1 LAPNRCTAK
10 APLGHLRRPFQFW
23 GKDPK
28 MALLVTILAA
38 VAVMGS
44 ASDRNLRG
52 DEARGNSSNTSSA
65 AALSLTGRNVSW
77 TQPVVEV
84 ANFTEYVRSSFDF
97 FKSTWKS
104 MFGNSSDSNRNDT
117 GADVKRR
124 SCLCIFDV
132 DRTLTGR
139 QGDTHSCPGNRVVH
153 GSYDDAYGG
162 GSLTLSQ
169 LGQNLWHTFC
179 GGCHVRAI
187 TAHPHRRPN
196 LPVSESVVG
205 CNGGCKARH
214 AARLASEL
222 GVAKAEVYM
231 FDDKASNINPFRG
244 TGMNAHQVSC
254 GSREGGH
261 GLCGATLGE
270 IRNSKGVSTCR

>member
-1 LAPNRCTAK
+1 MDFR
-10 APLGHLRRPFQFW
+10 
-23 GKDPK
+23 
-28 MALLVTILAA
+28 MACMMFFA
-38 VAVMGS
+38 VVMG
-44 ASDRNLRG
+44 AAGHEPEGNLRG
-52 DEARGNSSNTSSA
+52 MNDSRTESAKALLGGNA
-65 AALSLTGRNVSW
+65 SW
-77 TQPVVEV
+77 RLPIPEV
-84 ANFTEYVRSSFDF
+84 TNFTDYIR
-97 FKSTWKS
+97 
-104 MFGNSSDSNRNDT
+104 NSLNVFQLALNSAIGGPSVNSPNGTLANNSQNASREDL
-117 GADVKRR
+117 KYR

-139 QGDTHSCPGNRVVH
+139 QGDTRSCPGNRVVS

-179 GGCHVRAI
+179 GSCHVRAI

-196 LPVSESVVG
+196 LPISESVVG
-205 CNGGCKARH
+205 CNEGCKAYH
-214 AARLASEL
+214 AGRMASEL
-222 GVAKAEVYM
+222 GIAKSEVYM

-270 IRNSKGVSTCR
+270 IQKAKGVTTC

>member
-1 LAPNRCTAK
+1 
-10 APLGHLRRPFQFW
+10 
-23 GKDPK
+23 
-28 MALLVTILAA
+28 MALLLTILAA
-38 VAVMGS
+38 VAVVGS
-44 ASDRNLRG
+44 AFDRNLRG
-52 DEARGNSSNTSSA
+52 DEAKGNSSNTSSE

-84 ANFTEYVRSSFDF
+84 ANFTEYVRTSFDF
-97 FKSTWKS
+97 FQSTWKS

-117 GADVKRR
+117 GDGIKRR

-169 LGQNLWHTFC
+169 LGQNLWQTFC